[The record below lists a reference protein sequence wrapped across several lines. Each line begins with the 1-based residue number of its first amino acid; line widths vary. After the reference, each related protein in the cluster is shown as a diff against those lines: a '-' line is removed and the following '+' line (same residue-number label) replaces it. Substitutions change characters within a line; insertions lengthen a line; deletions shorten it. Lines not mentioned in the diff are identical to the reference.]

1 MHYYFFQCFLP
12 YFRSYCVHLSFSTF
26 FTFFFLPYSL
36 IRQCGLIIFLVFLFS
51 RHILGPTVCI
61 FHFSHFQY
69 FLPYPRSK
77 SAHFSFPWV
86 SVFSSY
92 SRSYSEHFSFS
103 TFFSISWIFQ
113 VIQCLCF
120 ILHIFQVSPHNPGPI
135 VCNSHF
141 QSFSVPL
148 AIFQVIKCAFDIFQ
162 LFHFF
167 HIPGPTVWIS
177 HGPCFSVFF
186 AIFQVKE
193 CAFHILKLFQ
203 YFTR

>member
-1 MHYYFFQCFLP
+1 MFPRIFQVLKCAFLIFHDFQCFSP
-12 YFRSYCVHLSFSTF
+12 YSRSYSVH
-26 FTFFFLPYSL
+26 FTFSMIFRLHVIFQVPQWPFL
-36 IRQCGLIIFLVFLFS
+36 
-51 RHILGPTVCI
+51 I
-61 FHFSHFQY
+61 FHNFQC

-77 SAHFSFPWV
+77 SALFSFPWF

-92 SRSYSEHFSFS
+92 SRSHSEHFSFS

-193 CAFHILKLFQ
+193 CAFLILKLFQ
-203 YFTR
+203 CFTW